1 MPCQM
6 KRTNSLKN
14 DNNRIFLQYTVL
26 FCIFAAGIFCALII
40 FQRSFM
46 QFRDA
51 YTQGAFRLLELRNQ
65 AGSLARGDGFS
76 FWSWYE
82 GPGIDEPLDNFI
94 EAGMI
99 AGALFPQ
106 KYVEL
111 GLTAAALFRMYLGGI
126 AFILMGKE
134 VGLSRRQNLIG
145 SLLYVFSACFIGMAI
160 RQSEMLLN
168 AYLFPL
174 LVCTAERVYKKK
186 NPLPFMLV
194 VAYYTAVAIY
204 NAYMSAIVIII
215 YILIRYWHYN
225 DKFDGKEYAL
235 TAGRFMLYGV
245 LGILLSA
252 FTSLFSIETLR
263 RASSDSSLDPFGLL
277 FDGHQYAVFGKMLLG
292 SAATYD
298 YVDIGIPILIIML
311 LPVAACRCTRKT
323 TNIIMFIMLFVM
335 MMFPFF
341 NSMFN
346 GFGYVSFRWSYMLLF
361 FAVWSG
367 AEQFDAEVLK
377 DKKAI
382 AAAFAGLCAAVLW
395 AVGPNLAGET
405 NIGLSGK
412 FFWLVQLLAG
422 LALLI
427 VLNHIRK
434 TGRISKGTTAM
445 VLIIS
450 CGALSLGW
458 SAGFYGNRENFAE
471 VGTVHN
477 QLEKSTL
484 RVSDQIGD
492 EGFYRVDSVDGINRH
507 AELRFPA
514 NENIWWKSNNLFIY
528 NSRIPETLTAFNVEL
543 GNSYGYARRVYMLSN
558 ENRMGLDFL
567 YGVRYFLGNDTK
579 KKGHANSDNY
589 AGYGFE
595 PVKSIDGVAVYK
607 NKYDTGLGF
616 VYDKA
621 VSEEEFKKLDSLNKE
636 EALMQA
642 AVIPEEEL
650 KDIENVKLVSA
661 DELEYD
667 IKDIDYKIAKND
679 GLKIE
684 EGKIKAEKEDA
695 SLTLKAD
702 DIPDCQLMLSFDNLR
717 RNADGDDNGSSY
729 EINAGDGKV
738 KREIEVI
745 KSRQGVD
752 DLLNHDL
759 NMGHYKGD
767 AEIKLVFER
776 KGTYT
781 FDGIHLYAMSTGL
794 FDKYAKEC
802 TDRSLKVSDYDGN
815 SVKGTVESDKDGILF
830 LSIPVH
836 RCWDIYIDGEK
847 AEPIEDMNLTFI
859 GAYVPAGK
867 HEVVLKYN
875 NRFVKAGSL
884 ITVLS
889 SLGIAML
896 LIKERKTRRNQ
907 TAD

>member
-134 VGLSRRQNLIG
+134 VGLSRRQSLIG

-174 LVCTAERVYKKK
+174 LVWSAERIYKKK
-186 NPLPFMLV
+186 SPLPFMLV
-194 VAYYTAVAIY
+194 VAYYTSVAIY

-215 YILIRYWHYN
+215 YILIRYRHYN
-225 DKFDGKEYAL
+225 DKFDAKEYA
-235 TAGRFMLYGV
+235 AVVGRFMLYGI

-311 LPVAACRCTRKT
+311 LPVAAFRCTRKT

-361 FAVWSG
+361 FGVWSG

-382 AAAFAGLCAAVLW
+382 AATFAGLCAAVLW

-422 LALLI
+422 FALLI
-427 VLNHIRK
+427 VFNHIRK
-434 TGRISKGTTAM
+434 TGHISKGTTAM

-471 VGTVHN
+471 VGTVHK

-558 ENRMGLDFL
+558 VKVLPKKLGAIHPKHFAPSNASLSVDIFSLILLVIVTIIGLDPLTVYAWFANAAT
-567 YGVRYFLGNDTK
+567 LGLVLLQCLTSISVVAFFRKHECSKGKFHTVVAPILAAIGLAFVAGIVVVNFPDLTGSVASAIVMGILIPVSFAVGAFIAARMEK
-579 KKGHANSDNY
+579 KDP
-589 AGYGFE
+589 AGYAHL
-595 PVKSIDGVAVYK
+595 S
-607 NKYDTGLGF
+607 TL
-616 VYDKA
+616 
-621 VSEEEFKKLDSLNKE
+621 VSET
-636 EALMQA
+636 QA
-642 AVIPEEEL
+642 VA
-650 KDIENVKLVSA
+650 
-661 DELEYD
+661 
-667 IKDIDYKIAKND
+667 
-679 GLKIE
+679 
-684 EGKIKAEKEDA
+684 
-695 SLTLKAD
+695 
-702 DIPDCQLMLSFDNLR
+702 
-717 RNADGDDNGSSY
+717 
-729 EINAGDGKV
+729 
-738 KREIEVI
+738 
-745 KSRQGVD
+745 
-752 DLLNHDL
+752 
-759 NMGHYKGD
+759 
-767 AEIKLVFER
+767 
-776 KGTYT
+776 
-781 FDGIHLYAMSTGL
+781 
-794 FDKYAKEC
+794 
-802 TDRSLKVSDYDGN
+802 
-815 SVKGTVESDKDGILF
+815 
-830 LSIPVH
+830 
-836 RCWDIYIDGEK
+836 
-847 AEPIEDMNLTFI
+847 
-859 GAYVPAGK
+859 
-867 HEVVLKYN
+867 
-875 NRFVKAGSL
+875 
-884 ITVLS
+884 
-889 SLGIAML
+889 
-896 LIKERKTRRNQ
+896 
-907 TAD
+907 

>member
-1 MPCQM
+1 M
-6 KRTNSLKN
+6 KRTNSIKC
-14 DNNRIFLQYTVL
+14 DNKSIILQYSVL

-51 YTQGAFRLLELRNQ
+51 YTQGVFRLLELRNQ
-65 AGSLARGDGFS
+65 AGSLLRGDGFS

-82 GPGIDEPLDNFI
+82 GPGIDEPLENFI
-94 EAGMI
+94 EAGLLV
-99 AGALFPQ
+99 GALFPQ
-106 KYVEL
+106 KYIEL

-126 AFILMGKE
+126 AFILMGNE

-160 RQSEMLLN
+160 RQSEMVLN

-174 LVCTAERVYKKK
+174 LVWTAERAYKKK
-186 NPLPFMLV
+186 SPLPFILV

-252 FTSLFSIETLR
+252 FTSLFSIATIR
-263 RASSDSSLDPFGLL
+263 RASTDSSIDPVGIL
-277 FDGHQYAVFGKMLLG
+277 FSKQDYAVFGKMLLG

-298 YVDIGIPILIIML
+298 YLDIGIPVAILML
-311 LPVAACRCTRKT
+311 LPVAVLKCTRKN
-323 TNIIMFIMLFVM
+323 TNAIMFIILFVM

-367 AEQFDAEVLK
+367 AEQFDAEALK
-377 DKKAI
+377 DKKTII
-382 AAAFAGLCAAVLW
+382 AAF
-395 AVGPNLAGET
+395 
-405 NIGLSGK
+405 IGLLVVGIWTVVPYLTGLTDIGISGK
-412 FFWLVQLLAG
+412 FFWAVQLSAG
-422 LALLI
+422 LVLLL
-427 VLNHIRK
+427 VFNHIRK
-434 TGRISKGTTAM
+434 TGRISKGTTAII
-445 VLIIS
+445 LIIS
-450 CGALSLGW
+450 CSALSLGW
-458 SAGFYGNRENFAE
+458 SAGFYGNRDNFAE
-471 VGTVHN
+471 VGTVHK
-477 QLEKSTL
+477 QLETSTL
-484 RVSDQIGD
+484 RVSDRIED
-492 EGFYRVDSVDGINRH
+492 DGFYRVDSVDGINRH

-528 NSRIPETLTAFNVEL
+528 NSRIPETLTGFNVEL

-579 KKGHANSDNY
+579 KKGYANSDNY

-595 PVKSIDGVAVYK
+595 LEENIDGVNVYK

-621 VSEEEFKKLDSLNKE
+621 IPESEFDNLDSLLKE
-636 EALMQA
+636 QAMMQA
-642 AVIPEEEL
+642 AVVPKEETE
-650 KDIENVKLVSA
+650 DAQGAEMISA

-667 IKDIDYKIAKND
+667 IKDLEYEITGKD
-679 GLKIE
+679 GVSVK
-684 EGKIKAEKEDA
+684 EGKITAKKGKASITIESKDV
-695 SLTLKAD
+695 
-702 DIPDCQLMLSFDNLR
+702 PDSQLIVSFDNLL
-717 RNADGDDNGSSY
+717 RNSKDKKTSASY
-729 EINAGDGKV
+729 EIYAEDGKV
-738 KREIEVI
+738 SRKAIAQ

-752 DLLNHDL
+752 NLINHDL
-759 NMGHYKGD
+759 NMGRHKGNVK
-767 AEIKLVFER
+767 IKIVFER

-781 FDGIHLYAMSTGL
+781 FDGIHLYAMSISL
-794 FDKYAKEC
+794 YDKYAEKC
-802 TDRSLKVSDYDGN
+802 TDNSFNVTDYNEKSVS
-815 SVKGTVESDKDGILF
+815 GTVSTDNGGILF

-836 RCWDIYIDGEK
+836 GSWDIYIDGNK
-847 AEPIEDMNLTFI
+847 AEPIDNLNLTFT
-859 GAYVPAGK
+859 GAYVPSGK
-867 HEVVLKYN
+867 HEVVLKYVN
-875 NRFVKAGSL
+875 KYVRLGSL
-884 ITVLS
+884 LS
-889 SLGIAML
+889 LVSAACILFIL
-896 LIKERKTRRNQ
+896 KRSNRQQVKQ
-907 TAD
+907 DAD

>member
-6 KRTNSLKN
+6 ERTNSIKS
-14 DNNRIFLQYTVL
+14 DNKRIFLQYSVL

-51 YTQGAFRLLELRNQ
+51 YTQGVFRLLELRNQ
-65 AGSLARGDGFS
+65 AGSILSGDGFS

-82 GPGIDEPLDNFI
+82 GPGIDEPLENFI

-99 AGALFPQ
+99 VGALFPQ
-106 KYVEL
+106 KYIEL

-126 AFILMGKE
+126 AFILLGKE

-145 SLLYVFSACFIGMAI
+145 SLLYVFSACFIGMAV

-174 LVCTAERVYKKK
+174 LVWAAERVYKNKS
-186 NPLPFMLV
+186 PLPFILV

-215 YILIRYWHYN
+215 YILIRYWHYH
-225 DKFDGKEYAL
+225 DKFDGKEYASI
-235 TAGRFMLYGV
+235 AGRFALYGV

-298 YVDIGIPILIIML
+298 YVDIGIPILIIMFI
-311 LPVAACRCTRKT
+311 PVAVYRCTRKT
-323 TNIIMFIMLFVM
+323 TNIIMFIILFVM

-341 NSMFN
+341 NSMLN

-367 AEQFDAEVLK
+367 IEQFDADILK
-377 DKKAI
+377 DRKAI
-382 AAAFAGLCAAVLW
+382 AAAFAGLCAAGLW
-395 AVGPNLAGET
+395 AVGPYIAGET
-405 NIGLSGK
+405 KIGLSGK
-412 FFWLVQLLAG
+412 FFWLVQLAAG
-422 LALLI
+422 LTLLF
-427 VLNHIRK
+427 VLIHIRK
-434 TGRISKGTTAM
+434 IGHISKGVTAL

-458 SAGFYGNRENFAE
+458 SAGFYGNRDNFAK
-471 VGTVHN
+471 VGTVHK

-484 RVSDQIGD
+484 RVSDLIED
-492 EGFYRVDSVDGINRH
+492 DGFYRVDSVDGINRH

-514 NENIWWKSNNLFIY
+514 NENIWWKTNNLFIY
-528 NSRIPETLTAFNVEL
+528 NSRIPETLTDFNVEL

-579 KKGHANSDNY
+579 KKGYKNSDNY

-595 PVKSIDGVAVYK
+595 LEKNIDGVEVYK
-607 NKYDTGLGF
+607 NKYDAGLGF

-621 VSEEEFKKLDSLNKE
+621 ITESDFAEMDSLIKE
-636 EALMQA
+636 QAMMQA
-642 AVIPEEEL
+642 AVIPAEEL
-650 KDIENVKLVSA
+650 KNTKGIRAVSA

-667 IKDIDYKIAKND
+667 IQDIDYKITKID
-679 GLKIE
+679 GLKID
-684 EGKIKAEKEDA
+684 EGKIKAKKENA
-695 SLTLKAD
+695 SMTLKAE

-717 RNADGDDNGSSY
+717 RNADGDDSGSSY

-738 KREIEVI
+738 KREIEVL

-759 NMGHYKGD
+759 NMGHYKGA
-767 AEIKLVFER
+767 AEIKVVFER

-794 FDKYAKEC
+794 FNKYAKEL
-802 TDRSLKVSDYDGN
+802 TGRSFKVKEYSEN

-836 RCWDIYIDGEK
+836 KCWDIYIDGEK
-847 AEPIEDMNLTFI
+847 AEPIEDMNLTFT
-859 GAYVPAGK
+859 GAYVPAGR
-867 HEVVLKYN
+867 HEVMLKYN
-875 NRFVKAGSL
+875 NRYVKLGSL
-884 ITVLS
+884 ITALSILCIIVL
-889 SLGIAML
+889 LR
-896 LIKERKTRRNQ
+896 KERNIRNNQ
-907 TAD
+907 TED